1 MEKRPSISVGQIFS
15 MLFISR
21 MVVSMTYGTLLIGDS
36 DIWDH
41 LISAPISFLLTFL
54 LVYPVYRLFLMDKKM
69 NVMDNASHFM
79 GRW

>member
-54 LVYPVYRLFLMDKKM
+54 SLAIFLIISLVLSIV
-69 NVMDNASHFM
+69 
-79 GRW
+79 